1 MSPNLSET
9 ALMCTTADSP
19 SERTGGRAD
28 GRTDGRSC
36 GTIWPRSKS
45 AISPLGTAGAAATPT
60 APLSFALVAGRIIK
74 SGAKIECCQK
84 S

>member
-19 SERTGGRAD
+19 SELTAD

>member
-19 SERTGGRAD
+19 SERTG

-60 APLSFALVAGRIIK
+60 APPSFALVVGRIIK